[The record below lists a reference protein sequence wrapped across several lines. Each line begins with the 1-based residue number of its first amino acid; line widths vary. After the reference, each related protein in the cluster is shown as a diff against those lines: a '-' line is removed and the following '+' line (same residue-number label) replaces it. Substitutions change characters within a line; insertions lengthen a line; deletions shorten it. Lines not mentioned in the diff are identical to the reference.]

1 MNSDREMFRHT
12 LATLAY
18 RAARALEDA
27 PETFASFDGA
37 GRTPAQILAHM
48 GDLFDWALSMAEGN
62 QRWHNSTPL
71 AWADERSRF
80 FAALKAFDTYLT
92 SGQRIHAPLERLFQG
107 PVADAL
113 THVGQ
118 IAMMRRLAGCPIRGE
133 NYYVAEI
140 EVGRVGAEQPAP
152 VKPFK

>member
-1 MNSDREMFRHT
+1 MNSDRELLRHS
-12 LATLAY
+12 LATVAY

-27 PETFASFDGA
+27 PETFARFEGA

-48 GDLFDWALSMAEGN
+48 GDLFDWALSIAAGN
-62 QRWHNSTPL
+62 QRWKDSEPL
-71 AWADERSRF
+71 AWAEERRRF
-80 FAALKAFDTYLT
+80 FASLEAIDAYLA
-92 SGQRIHAPLERLFQG
+92 SAKPLRAPMERLFQG

-118 IAMMRRLAGCPIRGE
+118 LAMLRRLAGCPIRGE

-140 EVGRVGAEQPAP
+140 AAGRVDAELPAA